1 MKKLFLIAM
10 VGLSLALI
18 IVQINFVISDF
29 LIDNLDNSIG
39 NIFGM
44 IVGFCGLF
52 ASYKDA
58 TWKARNWED
67 D

>member
-1 MKKLFLIAM
+1 MKKIFLIAM

-18 IVQINFVISDF
+18 IVEINFVINDF
-29 LIDNLDNSIG
+29 LIENLDNSIG

-52 ASYKDA
+52 ACYKDA
-58 TWKARNWED
+58 TWKARHWED